1 MKYWSYIL
9 SFEKGKNSYINNP
22 YFCLARDN
30 CAEMFRKNGVTKN
43 LQKFVEKRGSDIDVS
58 CEFGENF

>member
-43 LQKFVEKRGSDIDVS
+43 LQKFVEVS
-58 CEFGENF
+58 NFIKKEALT